1 MKPIRLTLSAF
12 GPYAAEQTV
21 DFRDLRGRSFFLIHG
36 PTGGGK
42 TSLLDAICYA
52 LYGDTS
58 GHERTAE
65 QMRSHLADP
74 AAATSVCFD
83 FVLGAKTY
91 RVSRSPQQERPKRRG
106 GGTMTE
112 APKASIFDRSACTLD
127 SHDGVPLANQPT
139 KVTKCVEDLLGFRSE
154 QFRQVM
160 VLPQGKFRELLVAG
174 SQQREEILRVL
185 FGTEIYGRMQEAL
198 KAKAKSVQTRAE
210 QVRMEQE
217 VILRSTGTATVAELQ
232 SRRDATAS
240 ELEAMKAAVE
250 QCRVARTQAATKL
263 SEAQIVQVKL
273 REHEQAREALSRLEA
288 DRDRIDRDR
297 RRCSAARRAAAL
309 GPAEAQVLARRR
321 DAQGRA
327 KEKVSASAAHE
338 VAVVNREKAF
348 KQLNLQVS
356 RQPEADACR
365 QELARLDGYAERVAQ
380 IEAATRELKQAEA
393 VASALNAKLEAARA
407 ERKANDDLLQQ
418 IQNRLTAARQLA
430 AAHEGNVL
438 AVSQADQIL
447 RARRELNAVRAEL
460 AGAGKRQAQ
469 LDVQV
474 RGALDLMT
482 AAKVELGR
490 LQALLLTGQAAYLA
504 AALAPGEPCPV
515 CGSIHH
521 PHPAKTA
528 GETSS
533 PEQVDAQQLR
543 LTAAERSSMELS
555 EKLRQQQTQ
564 VAGLTARES
573 ALAGQLAS
581 AAAESVESLQIALK
595 QKRAAAKSSDAAS
608 QSAPGLEAESAATQ
622 QKSVQ
627 LVGQIQ
633 ALDNQAKAAAQE
645 VTRVGAVRDSAIAG
659 VPETLRSLAALAAA
673 RRAADARLKAI
684 EDALAAARA
693 EASRTETAL
702 GVGVERMKSAASES
716 EAAEAT
722 LAATCLDFERQRIDA
737 GFASD
742 AELAAAKLPEPQIRQ
757 LDEQIAGFDQSIT
770 AATARLDRA
779 AVAARGLEAPDLNA
793 LRLAAEESEKKLE
806 ALLQDQTRRQADRDA
821 MDQALASVRRS
832 AQMLAELD
840 AEFAVIGH
848 IAEVGAGKNQA
859 GLTFQRFVLTFLLD
873 DVLIAATH
881 RLRLMSRGRYQ
892 LQRRRDRLDGRA
904 SAGLDLEVFDSY
916 TGVARAVATLSGG
929 ESFLAS
935 LSLALGLAD
944 VVQARSGGI
953 RLETLFIDE
962 GFGSLDPEALDLA
975 LRALT
980 DLMKDGRLVG
990 IISHVPELREQIPA
1004 RLEITN
1010 DRRGSSAR
1018 FVLAG

>member
-21 DFRDLRGRSFFLIHG
+21 DFRELRGRSFFLIHG

-42 TSLLDAICYA
+42 TSLLDAISYA

-74 AAATSVCFD
+74 AMATSVCFD
-83 FVLGAKTY
+83 FVLGAKSY
-91 RVSRSPQQERPKRRG
+91 RVTRSPQQERPKRRG

-112 APKASIFDRSACTLD
+112 APKASIFDRTACTSD
-127 SHDGVPLANQPT
+127 AEDGVPLANQPT

-198 KAKAKSVQTRAE
+198 KSKAKSVQTRAD
-210 QVRMEQE
+210 QVRAEQE
-217 VILRSTGTATVAELQ
+217 AILRAAGATAVAELQ
-232 SRRDATAS
+232 ARRDATAS
-240 ELEAMKAAVE
+240 DLDAMKAAVE
-250 QCRVARTQAATKL
+250 QCRVVKTEAGTKF
-263 SEAQIVQVKL
+263 SEAQVVQSKL
-273 REHEQAREALSRLEA
+273 REQEQAREALSKLEA
-288 DRDRIDRDR
+288 DRDRVDRDR
-297 RRCSAARRAAAL
+297 RRCAAAHRAASL
-309 GPAEAQVLARRR
+309 GPAEAHVLARRR
-321 DAQGRA
+321 DAQIRA
-327 KEKVSASAAHE
+327 KEKAATTTAHDA
-338 VAVVNREKAF
+338 AVGNRNKAF
-348 KQLNLQVS
+348 TQLNLQVS
-356 RQPEADACR
+356 RQPETDACR

-380 IEAATRELKQAEA
+380 IDAAARALKQAE
-393 VASALNAKLEAARA
+393 VAASTLSAQLDVARA
-407 ERKANDDLLQQ
+407 MLKANNDLLEQA
-418 IQNRLTAARQLA
+418 QNRLSSSRQMA

-438 AVSQADQIL
+438 AVAQAEQL
-447 RARRELNAVRAEL
+447 LHARRELEAVRAER
-460 AGAGKRQAQ
+460 AAAGKRQSQ

-474 RGALDLMT
+474 RGALDLVT
-482 AAKVELGR
+482 TAKVELDR
-490 LQALLLTGQAAYLA
+490 LQKLLLTSRAAYLA
-504 AALAPGEPCPV
+504 ASLTPGEPCPV

-521 PHPAKTA
+521 PYPATA
-528 GETSS
+528 TGETSS
-533 PEQVDAQQLR
+533 PQQVDAQRLR
-543 LTAAERSSMELS
+543 LAAAERSSMELA
-555 EKLRQQQTQ
+555 EKLREQQAQL
-564 VAGLTARES
+564 AGLAARES
-573 ALAGQLAS
+573 ALAGQLAKAAGES
-581 AAAESVESLQIALK
+581 AESLQITLK
-595 QKRAAAKSSDAAS
+595 QKRAVAKSSDLAL
-608 QSAPGLEAESAATQ
+608 QSATGLEVELAAAQ

-627 LVGQIQ
+627 LVGQIES
-633 ALDNQAKAAAQE
+633 LDVQAKAATQE
-645 VTRVGAVRDSAIAG
+645 LTRVCAIRDGAIAG

-673 RRAADARLKAI
+673 RRGADARLKAI

-693 EASRTETAL
+693 EASQADIAL
-702 GVGVERMKSAASES
+702 AAAVERVKSAASES
-716 EAAEAT
+716 EAAEVSLDSAR
-722 LAATCLDFERQRIDA
+722 ADFERQRIDA
-737 GFASD
+737 GFASE
-742 AELAAAKLPEPQIRQ
+742 AELAAAKLPEPQVRQ
-757 LDEQIAGFDQSIT
+757 IDEQITAFDQSV
-770 AATARLDRA
+770 AAAAARVDRA
-779 AVAARGLEAPDLNA
+779 AAAAQGLVAPDLAA
-793 LRLAAEESEKKLE
+793 LQLAAEEAERKLE
-806 ALLQDQTRRQADRDA
+806 ELLRHQTQRQAERDA
-821 MDQALASVRRS
+821 MDQALASVARS
-832 AQMLAELD
+832 AKELAELD
-840 AEFAVIGH
+840 AEFSVIGH

-892 LQRRRDRLDGRA
+892 LQRRRERLDGRA
-904 SAGLDLEVFDSY
+904 SSGLDLEVFDSY

-1004 RLEITN
+1004 RLEITS